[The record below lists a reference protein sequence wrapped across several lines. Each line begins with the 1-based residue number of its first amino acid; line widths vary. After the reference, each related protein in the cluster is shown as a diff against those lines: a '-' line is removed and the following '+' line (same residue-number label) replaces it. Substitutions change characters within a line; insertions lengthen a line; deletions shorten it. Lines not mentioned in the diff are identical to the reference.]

1 VTARAGEVGRQRA
14 VFGSPR
20 TKFVNPHRFVFDN
33 RCRLT
38 TAVDNVPF
46 VRTPAELTE
55 AFRQRGL
62 KITPQRQCI
71 FRILHEAGTHPTA
84 EAVYAV
90 AAAEMPSISLR
101 TVYQTLNDLAAMGEI
116 QTLDVGTGSTRFDP
130 NVRDHHH
137 LVCDRCGMV
146 RDVEVDTSAIRL
158 SPAVLDGF
166 GVGRVDV
173 VFRGRC
179 PACRSAAS

>member
-1 VTARAGEVGRQRA
+1 
-14 VFGSPR
+14 
-20 TKFVNPHRFVFDN
+20 
-33 RCRLT
+33 LT
-38 TAVDNVPF
+38 TGVDSVAV

-55 AFRQRGL
+55 AFRRRGL

-71 FRILHEAGTHPTA
+71 FRILHDTGVHPTA

-130 NVRDHHH
+130 NISDHHH
-137 LVCDRCGMV
+137 LVCDRCGTV
-146 RDVEVDTSAIRL
+146 RDVELDTSALRL
-158 SPAVLDGF
+158 PAGVLDGF

-179 PACRSAAS
+179 AACRSATS

>member
-1 VTARAGEVGRQRA
+1 MTAPAGEIRHQGASLRTQTPH
-14 VFGSPR
+14 FGSS
-20 TKFVNPHRFVFDN
+20 HRFIVDN

-38 TAVDNVPF
+38 IAVDIVAL

-55 AFRQRGL
+55 AFRRRGL

-71 FRILHEAGTHPTA
+71 FRILHETGTHPTA
-84 EAVYAV
+84 EAVYAA

-137 LVCDRCGMV
+137 LVCDRCGTV
-146 RDVEVDTSAIRL
+146 RDVELDTTAIRL
-158 SPAVLDGF
+158 PPAVLDGF

-179 PACRSAAS
+179 SACRSAAS